1 MTENEDLKVL
11 FTGSEI
17 DANVLKEFLEDNDVS
32 CIVRNDMNSA
42 KAAGFG
48 VSFGSEVKVLVMEKY
63 LDKAKEL
70 LKEFLNSFNK
80 D

>member
-1 MTENEDLKVL
+1 MSENEDLYLL

-17 DANVLKEFLEDNDVS
+17 DANVLKEILEDNNIG
-32 CIVRNDMNSA
+32 CILRNDMSSA

-48 VSFGSEVKVLVMEKY
+48 VNSGSEAKILVMEKD
-63 LDKAKEL
+63 LGKAKEL
-70 LKEFLNSFNK
+70 LNEFLNSFEN